1 MERKYEIDF
10 NDYDFMD
17 EEGEF
22 EGKIDSKN
30 YGKKNNII
38 INVTLTDGRKIT
50 AVAYSDND
58 YLGLKDIEVGSIV
71 IMTFEKSNNGRI
83 RLRDIYSV

>member
-10 NDYDFMD
+10 TDYSFMD

-22 EGKIDSKN
+22 SGRLDSKN
-30 YGKKNNII
+30 FGKSHNII
-38 INVTLTDGRKIT
+38 ANITLTGGRKIT

-58 YLGLKDIEVGSIV
+58 YLGLKEIEVGSNV
-71 IMTFEKSNNGRI
+71 TMTFERANNGRI
-83 RLRDIYSV
+83 RLTEVFSL

>member
-22 EGKIDSKN
+22 EGKIDTKN

-38 INVTLTDGRKIT
+38 INVTLTD
-50 AVAYSDND
+50 
-58 YLGLKDIEVGSIV
+58 
-71 IMTFEKSNNGRI
+71 
-83 RLRDIYSV
+83 

>member
-10 NDYDFMD
+10 KDYSFMD

-22 EGKIDSKN
+22 EGKIDTKN

-58 YLGLKDIEVGSIV
+58 YLGLKEIEVGTNV
-71 IMTFEKSNNGRI
+71 VMTFKKSANGRI
-83 RLRDIYSV
+83 RLTEVFSL

>member
-10 NDYDFMD
+10 NDYSFMD

-22 EGKIDSKN
+22 EGKIDTKN

-58 YLGLKDIEVGSIV
+58 YLGLKEIEVGSNV
-71 IMTFEKSNNGRI
+71 KMTFERANNGRI
-83 RLRDIYSV
+83 RLTEVFKL

>member
-10 NDYDFMD
+10 NYYSFMD

-22 EGKIDSKN
+22 EGKIDTKN

-50 AVAYSDND
+50 AVAYNDND
-58 YLGLKDIEVGSIV
+58 YLGLKEIEVGSNV
-71 IMTFEKSNNGRI
+71 IMTFERANNGRI
-83 RLRDIYSV
+83 RLTEVFSL

>member
-10 NDYDFMD
+10 NDYSFMD

-22 EGKIDSKN
+22 EGKIDTKN

-58 YLGLKDIEVGSIV
+58 YLGLKEIEAGSNV
-71 IMTFEKSNNGRI
+71 IMTFEKSANGRI
-83 RLRDIYSV
+83 RLTEIYSV

>member
-10 NDYDFMD
+10 NDYSFMD

-22 EGKIDSKN
+22 EGKIDTKN

-58 YLGLKDIEVGSIV
+58 YLGLKEIEVGSNV
-71 IMTFEKSNNGRI
+71 TMTFERANNGRI
-83 RLRDIYSV
+83 RLTEVFSL